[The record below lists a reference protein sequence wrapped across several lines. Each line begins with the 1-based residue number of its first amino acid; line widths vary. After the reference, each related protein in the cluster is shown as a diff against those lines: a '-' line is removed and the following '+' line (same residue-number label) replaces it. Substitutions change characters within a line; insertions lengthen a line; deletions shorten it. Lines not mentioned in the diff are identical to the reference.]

1 MPFDIWIDSGAK
13 PQGEGKVAFEQW
25 RLYTRTKGDAIRALA
40 KVLERDDWI
49 LITISRSPAEESKPK
64 EKI

>member
-1 MPFDIWIDSGAK
+1 MPFDIWIDSGVK
-13 PQGEGKVAFEQW
+13 PQGEGKRAFEQW
-25 RLYTRTKGDAIRALA
+25 RLYTRTKSEAIRALA
-40 KVLERDDWI
+40 LVLERKDWI